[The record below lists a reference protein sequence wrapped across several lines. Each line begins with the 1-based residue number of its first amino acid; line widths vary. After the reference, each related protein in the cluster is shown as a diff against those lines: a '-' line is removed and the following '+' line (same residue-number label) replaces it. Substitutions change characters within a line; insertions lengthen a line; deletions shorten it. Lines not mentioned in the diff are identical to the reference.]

1 MKRKIFFKI
10 LALTALS
17 LILLF
22 LAVVIITYSHSKR
35 LVRERLET
43 ETGLVE
49 KLLNSAGEYE
59 VFEAYRNNDELR
71 VTVVSLTGEVL
82 FESDTHAEIGENHL
96 GREEI
101 EYALAGTPQAVERYS
116 ETFACEMS
124 YYAVKTTVDDGTEV
138 VVRLA
143 VKSSEITSYFLSS
156 LPFLLFS
163 LLAAMLVAL
172 TLASKLSKSV
182 SDKIGEVANSLKSLN
197 DGEYIPLK
205 TNTKEPEFFAVFNE
219 INECNAK
226 AYEAKLREEYE
237 REKLN
242 AVLSRVSQGIVAL
255 DGKDTIVFANDSAL
269 RLFDGSVTGEGN
281 SLAYLIADTRL
292 CKRILTEKGENF
304 SFEERFRDTVLN
316 VTGKTLTNT
325 TGMSKLLIFTDVTAE
340 KEIVR
345 QKSDFFANA
354 SHELKTPI
362 TVMRGLAELLLQTEG
377 LPEKER
383 KQIERIHKES
393 LRLTSLISDMLK
405 ISKLERG
412 DEEEERAAV
421 DLSAL
426 ANEVVSELTVAIQK
440 KNLQV
445 SVTGAGTVTAD
456 NKSIYELMQNL
467 VSNAVNYNK
476 ENGWLNV
483 AIEDREQTVVL
494 CVEDG
499 GIGVEKE
506 HLPRLCER
514 FYRVDKSRSKKTGGT
529 GLGLAIVKH
538 VCARYNADLKIE
550 SEIDEG
556 TRITVTF
563 KKA

>member
-1 MKRKIFFKI
+1 MKKKIFLKV
-10 LALTALS
+10 LALTAFS
-17 LILLF
+17 LVLLF
-22 LAVVIITYSHSKR
+22 TAVVIITYSHSKR

-49 KLLNSAGEYE
+49 KLLDNTGEYE
-59 VFEAYRNNDELR
+59 AFEAYRNNDELR
-71 VTVVSLTGEVL
+71 VTVISLTGEVL
-82 FESDTHAEIGENHL
+82 FESDTHAELGENHL
-96 GREEI
+96 DREEVK
-101 EYALAGTPQAVERYS
+101 YALAGTPQAVERYS
-116 ETFACEMS
+116 ETFDCEMS
-124 YYAVKTTVDDGTEV
+124 YYAVKTTVDDGAEV
-138 VVRLA
+138 IVRLA

-156 LPFLLFS
+156 LPFLLLS

-172 TLASKLSKSV
+172 AFANKLSKSV

-205 TNTKEPEFFAVFNE
+205 TSTKEPEFFAVFNE
-219 INECNAK
+219 INECNEK
-226 AYEAKLREEYE
+226 AHAAMLREEHE

-255 DGKDTIVFANDSAL
+255 DEKGTIVFANDSAL
-269 RLFDGSVTGEGN
+269 RLFEGSVTDEGKP
-281 SLAYLIADTRL
+281 LAYLIADTRL
-292 CKRILTEKGENF
+292 CKRILTENAESF
-304 SFEERFRDTVLN
+304 SFEEKFRDCLLN
-316 VTGKTLTNT
+316 VSGKNLADT
-325 TGMSKLLIFTDVTAE
+325 TGMSKLLIFSNVTTE

-362 TVMRGLAELLLQTEG
+362 TVMRGLAELLLQTDG

-393 LRLTSLISDMLK
+393 LRLTSLLSDMLK
-405 ISKLERG
+405 ISNLERG
-412 DEEEERAAV
+412 EEEERTSV
-421 DLSAL
+421 DLRAV
-426 ANEVVSELTVAIQK
+426 ANEVVSELAVAIQA

-445 SVTGAGTVTAD
+445 RVTGEGTVTAS
-456 NKSIYELMQNL
+456 NKNMYELVQNL
-467 VSNAVNYNK
+467 VGNAVNYNK

-483 AIEDREQTVVL
+483 VTEEGENAVVFR
-494 CVEDG
+494 VEDG
-499 GIGVEKE
+499 GIGIEKE

-550 SEIDEG
+550 SEFGEG
-556 TRITVTF
+556 TCITVTF